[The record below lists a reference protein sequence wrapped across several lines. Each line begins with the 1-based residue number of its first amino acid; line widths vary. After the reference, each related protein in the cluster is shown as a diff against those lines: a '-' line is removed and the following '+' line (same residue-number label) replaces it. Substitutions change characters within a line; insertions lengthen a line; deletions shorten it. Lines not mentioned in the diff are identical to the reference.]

1 MTADSGIKEKILA
14 RCIEIK
20 EESEAHTL
28 AAMNEAQKSANE
40 YGPARDR
47 YDSFRAQLMRKRD
60 MLAQQLAAVDEE
72 LRFLR
77 QVKFD
82 SKSTMAESGAM
93 VVLDSQTIFILL
105 GIGKLEFDNNTYYVI
120 SPVVPLASAM
130 KGHKAGD
137 TFTFRGK
144 TMKIL
149 EIF

>member
-1 MTADSGIKEKILA
+1 MTTDSGIKEKILA

-28 AAMNEAQKSANE
+28 AAMNEAQKGANE

-47 YDSFRAQLMRKRD
+47 YDSFRTQLMRKRD
-60 MLAQQLAAVDEE
+60 MLGQQLAAVNEE

-82 SKSTMAESGAM
+82 NKSTIAESGAM
-93 VVLDSQTIFILL
+93 VVLDAQTIFILI
-105 GIGKLEFDNNTYYVI
+105 GIGKFVIENQTYYVI
-120 SPVVPLASAM
+120 SPVVPLATAM
-130 KGHKAGD
+130 KDLKAGD

-149 EIF
+149 EIY